1 MSPGNEHD
9 DDTPDRS
16 RGGASNNRGAASDQA
31 RNAPSVPP
39 RDGTDAPLGRG
50 PNAAGTDGAP
60 APSTSG
66 SSGRAPAGTP
76 SPSTDRTPDENPG
89 TGEKPAPDAS
99 RTPDRAPDETPGAGG
114 ASGRTPDRAPAPDR
128 APSAPGGD
136 GTDQPDV
143 RRKAPDMSRPRS
155 SRPDQPSGSGDRPSG
170 SGNRPS
176 GSGGRSSAH
185 DAPSPSGRTP
195 RAVAP
200 WVRTRLRTAPRA
212 AAALA
217 LLVLVTTY
225 LAAALPRAVDRYET
239 EGLRHGIASAAPRDS
254 VLELTSPLPVAT
266 PSQYAEVLSPDALRK
281 RSDELR
287 ALLPDPIRTDPAQTA
302 HGVRTVARLEGLDP
316 WLPRPDGISPQFVLS
331 SPSGLDR
338 HATLRQG
345 RPAAGGPLRPE
356 AVVTAKTAE
365 ALRLKPGAVVHVPSR
380 NGERVAVTVTG
391 IVEPHGPDA
400 PYWAVEPLLRAPV
413 LAPLVD
419 EEVKYFWQA
428 ALLLSPDSA
437 ASLLATAGEPEVFF
451 RYAPTADHLTAR
463 DTDRLSAT
471 LHSIGGGPDLV
482 KLTRAVGGNVTVTT
496 GLDEIVDAYRSMRD
510 AIDPVVAVAVFGIGA
525 VAAVVLAMTGG
536 LFVAHRDAELALLR
550 SRGAS
555 LTGIGLRLLG
565 ETSAVAVPAA
575 ALALGLAVATVRP
588 PGGGSGAAGAAGGP
602 GAPEAAG
609 AADGAGAVGV
619 LGGIPLGPSLLA
631 ASAVALVAMLVLPLR
646 AVVLHR
652 RPRLHGGRDDLL
664 TARPSRRRT
673 VLELTLLVLA
683 VGAVVSLRLRG
694 TGDSG
699 DHLVSAAPVLVGLI
713 AAMVLVRIYPL
724 PLRWLGR
731 PARRLRGAVGP
742 LALARAGRSSST
754 GMLPLLA
761 LVLALTTAAFGGSVL
776 AGVADARDR
785 AALLSTGGDA
795 RIDGSVE
802 WTPLPAGLTETVRGT
817 AGVRDLAAVQ
827 IEYGVALPSHEG
839 TIARPMSAP
848 LVGVEPASYTRLA
861 ERTGFGPFP
870 AELLASTGKGGEA
883 ATADTGRVLPAI
895 ASPSVAERLGREPL
909 EVVAAAGT
917 FRVKV
922 VGVRAATPAVRGEDF
937 LLVNGADL
945 TRRAATALLVTGP
958 VDGTALR
965 SAVTART
972 DAFRVTLRSEERAGY
987 VDSPLQTGAERI
999 YLGAIGAGAGYAVVA
1014 VLLSLAQNAPERGA
1028 LLARLRTMGLTR
1040 RQGRRL
1046 LGLEALP
1053 QAVLAALGGVL
1064 VGWAAVPLLAP
1075 GVDLYRLALA
1085 TAPGLARID
1094 GAPLRADPWSL
1105 LVPALAVVLLT
1116 ALAAAGQAW
1125 WAGRRGSIKELRAG
1139 DAR

>member
-1 MSPGNEHD
+1 MSPGNEHGNG
-9 DDTPDRS
+9 TPDGPPHRAPD
-16 RGGASNNRGAASDQA
+16 GASHRGAASDRA
-31 RNAPSVPP
+31 RNAPSAPP
-39 RDGTDAPLGRG
+39 QDGTDALPGRG
-50 PNAAGTDGAP
+50 PGGAAGTDGAP
-60 APSTSG
+60 GTGGPSDRNPAGAPSPG
-66 SSGRAPAGTP
+66 
-76 SPSTDRTPDENPG
+76 TDRT
-89 TGEKPAPDAS
+89 
-99 RTPDRAPDETPGAGG
+99 PDETPGAGG
-114 ASGRTPDRAPAPDR
+114 SSGREPDQAPTPDQAPA
-128 APSAPGGD
+128 APGGD

-143 RRKAPDMSRPRS
+143 RRKAPDMPRPRS
-155 SRPDQPSGSGDRPSG
+155 SRPDQPSGSDRPSG
-170 SGNRPS
+170 SGDRPTGPKDRPS
-176 GSGGRSSAH
+176 GTGDRSSGSG
-185 DAPSPSGRTP
+185 DRPPAPSPAAARS
-195 RAVAP
+195 ASAP

-217 LLVLVTTY
+217 LLVLVTAY

-254 VLELTSPLPVAT
+254 VVELTAPLPVAT
-266 PSQYAEVLSPDALRK
+266 PSQYAEVLSPEALRK

-391 IVEPHGPDA
+391 VVEPHGPDA
-400 PYWAVEPLLRAPV
+400 PYWAVEPLLRAPA
-413 LAPLVD
+413 LAPLVGD
-419 EEVKYFWQA
+419 EVKYFWQA

-463 DTDRLSAT
+463 DTDRLSAA
-471 LHSIGGGPDLV
+471 LHSVGGGPDLV
-482 KLTRAVGGNVTVTT
+482 ELTRAMGGNPTVTT

-536 LFVAHRDAELALLR
+536 LFVARRDAELALLR

-575 ALALGLAVATVRP
+575 ALALGLAVATVRL
-588 PGGGSGAAGAAGGP
+588 PGGGSGAAGPAGDP
-602 GAPEAAG
+602 GAAEAVGAVG

-694 TGDSG
+694 AGDSG

-713 AAMVLVRIYPL
+713 AAMVLVRVYPL

-817 AGVRDLAAVQ
+817 AGVRDLASVQ

-848 LVGVEPASYTRLA
+848 LVGVEPASYARLA

-922 VGVRAATPAVRGEDF
+922 VGVRAATPALPGENF

-958 VDGTALR
+958 VDGAALR

-987 VDSPLQTGAERI
+987 VDSPLQAGAERI

-1014 VLLSLAQNAPERGA
+1014 VLLSLAQNAPERTA

-1064 VGWAAVPLLAP
+1064 TGWAAVPLLAP
-1075 GVDLYRLALA
+1075 GVDLFRLALA